1 MSGLRLKIGELDSSQ
16 AKTKGNE
23 SDFDQKL
30 DDILGIKNSDDS
42 NGHSSVR
49 PKLKLIQEDETESTD
64 GESLI
69 VKKKRVNRYFY
80 KVTNHHEL
88 FKIGRSFYK
97 DYLSGVKSFAIT
109 STGYQSSQQN
119 SILGLASFFDHKEEG
134 LKIAIISDNLYLGAF
149 KDIVSISQKHFL
161 PILKD
166 GKDCEVIGFYGHFDF
181 IDLSQLLDY
190 ANDCETEAYDEIF
203 DSIVD
208 HYDIVFW
215 DVPELHKIQ
224 RNSEKYFPVIMK
236 FESLSIIVAQS
247 LSSAKDIEEIKYF
260 FLGYGI
266 NLKGL
271 LLDTVQAKTESKV
284 KTEKA
289 APNSNGA
296 KRPWWRI
303 FG

>member
-1 MSGLRLKIGELDSSQ
+1 MSGLRLKVGEFQDRHKDSREDS
-16 AKTKGNE
+16 

-30 DDILGIKNSDDS
+30 DSILGVDNEQTVESEVNS
-42 NGHSSVR
+42 R
-49 PKLKLIQEDETESTD
+49 PKLKLMSDDNESIEEDY
-64 GESLI
+64 GQ
-69 VKKKRVNRYFY
+69 KKKKKVNRYFY
-80 KVTNHHEL
+80 KVANHHEL

-134 LKIAIISDNLYLGAF
+134 LKIAIISDNLFLGAF
-149 KDIVSISQKHFL
+149 KDIVSISQKHYL
-161 PILKD
+161 PIFKD
-166 GKDCEVIGFYGHFDF
+166 GKDCEVLGFYGHFDF
-181 IDLSQLLDY
+181 IDLTQLLDY

-203 DSIVD
+203 DSVVD

-215 DVPELHKIQ
+215 DVPELYKIQ
-224 RNSEKYFPVIMK
+224 KNSERYFPVIMK

-247 LSSAKDIEEIKYF
+247 LSSAKDVEEIKTF

-271 LLDTVQAKTESKV
+271 LLDAVQAKTESMV
-284 KTEKA
+284 KTE
-289 APNSNGA
+289 NSS
-296 KRPWWRI
+296 KTDSVKKPWWRI

>member
-1 MSGLRLKIGELDSSQ
+1 MSGLRLKIGDLHE
-16 AKTKGNE
+16 E
-23 SDFDQKL
+23 SEKIEKNQDDFDLKL
-30 DDILGIKNSDDS
+30 DEILGISEDTPEVDHVQKP
-42 NGHSSVR
+42 R
-49 PKLKLIQEDETESTD
+49 LKLISEDAQGSESTHS
-64 GESLI
+64 GES
-69 VKKKRVNRYFY
+69 KKKKVNRYFY

-109 STGYQSSQQN
+109 STGYQGSQQN
-119 SILGLASFFDHKEEG
+119 SILGLASFFDHKEEN

-149 KDIVSISQKHFL
+149 KDIVAISQKHYVPLF
-161 PILKD
+161 KD
-166 GKDCEVIGFYGHFDF
+166 GKDCEVVGFYGHFDF
-181 IDLSQLLDY
+181 VDLTNLLDY

-203 DSIVD
+203 DSVVD

-224 RNSEKYFPVIMK
+224 KNSEKYFPVIMK

-247 LSSAKDIEEIKYF
+247 LSSAADVEEIKNF

-271 LLDTVQAKTESKV
+271 LLDSVQAKNEAKV
-284 KTEKA
+284 KTEEKQA
-289 APNSNGA
+289 SRENR
-296 KRPWWRI
+296 KPWWRI
-303 FG
+303 FS

>member
-1 MSGLRLKIGELDSSQ
+1 MSGLRLKIGDF
-16 AKTKGNE
+16 NE
-23 SDFDQKL
+23 NTENKDNVRDDFDLKL
-30 DDILGIKNSDDS
+30 DELLGVDDS
-42 NGHSSVR
+42 FEKNEEIER
-49 PKLKLIQEDETESTD
+49 PKLKLISEDDDKAD
-64 GESLI
+64 GANKSD
-69 VKKKRVNRYFY
+69 VKRKKVNRYFY

-97 DYLSGVKSFAIT
+97 DYLAGVKSFAIT

-119 SILGLASFFDHKEEG
+119 SILGLASFFDHKEEN

-149 KDIVSISQKHFL
+149 KDIVAISQKHQVPLF
-161 PILKD
+161 KD
-166 GKDCEVIGFYGHFDF
+166 GGDCEVMGFYGHFDF
-181 IDLSQLLDY
+181 VDLTNLLEY

-203 DSIVD
+203 DSVVD

-224 RNSEKYFPVIMK
+224 KNSEKYFPVIMK

-247 LSSAKDIEEIKYF
+247 LSSASDVEEIKNF

-271 LLDTVQAKTESKV
+271 LLDSVQVKNEAKV
-284 KTEKA
+284 KAEEKQVRQ
-289 APNSNGA
+289 GER
-296 KRPWWRI
+296 KPWWRI
-303 FG
+303 FS